1 MLNITSLKPEALY
14 KYCDQEQL
22 PFNTTAELEDLTD
35 VIGQTR
41 AIDAVK
47 FGVSIKQDG
56 YHLFAL
62 GSSAIAKHSVVRQ
75 FVKQKAITEP
85 TPVDWCYINN
95 FEQANKPSL
104 LRLPAGQGTLLRKD
118 IEKLVEELCSA
129 IPAAFESDEY
139 RTRKAAIHESFKM
152 NQDKALEELKQRAK
166 ERGIAVMRTHDGV
179 VFAPLKKGQVM
190 DPEEYEK
197 LPPKEQKH
205 IEKQMKMFRK
215 EFRHL
220 VHQAPQWEKEARE
233 KVKQLN
239 QEVTTFAV
247 GHLIDELRKKYI
259 NLLEVVNYL
268 DAMQKDVIDN
278 SAIFLNGQDE
288 SEQVFALITQP
299 SERKSSML
307 LTRYQINLLVDNNET
322 KGAPVIY
329 ENNPTYHNLVGKIEH
344 VAHMGSLVT
353 NFGLI
358 RAGALHKANGGYLML
373 DAYKLLLHPYAWEG
387 LKRALH
393 SMEVR
398 IESLEQM
405 LSLASTVSLEPQP
418 IPLNIKVVLI
428 GERML
433 YYLLYQLDPEFK
445 ELFKVAVDFNEQM
458 ERNTDS
464 TLLYAKLIATLG
476 RKEKLTPFDRG
487 AVARIIEQSAR
498 MVSDSEKLSTH
509 MKSIVDLMREADYW
523 AKEAGHTIVSA
534 SDIEKAICTKINRS
548 SRVQEILQ
556 EETER
561 GTILI
566 DTRGEKVGQINGLSV
581 MQLGDFA
588 FGHPTRITATVRLG
602 KGEVIDIERE
612 VKLGGPI
619 HSKGVLILSAFLG
632 SRYASDKPL
641 SLSASLVFEQSYGGV
656 EGDSAS
662 SAELYTLLSA
672 LANVPIKQSLA
683 VTGSVNQHGQ
693 VQAIGGANEKIE
705 GFFDICRTRGL
716 TGEQGVL
723 IPASNVK
730 HLMLRQDVIDA
741 VKEGKFH
748 IYPVETID
756 QGIEILTGIPAGE
769 RDENGNF
776 SEGTINQKVEARLI
790 ALAEKRSML
799 SAATKKENEV

>member
-14 KYCDQEQL
+14 QYCDQEQL
-22 PFNTTAELEDLTD
+22 PFNTTAELEDLAE

-47 FGVSIKQDG
+47 FGVSIKQEG
-56 YHLFAL
+56 YHIFAL

-75 FVKQKAITEP
+75 FLKQKATIEP
-85 TPVDWCYINN
+85 TPLDLCYINN
-95 FEQANKPSL
+95 FEQPNKPKL
-104 LRLPAGQGTLLRKD
+104 LQLPAGQGVILRKD

-139 RTRKAAIHESFKM
+139 RARKGVIHEGLKM

-166 ERGIAVMRTHDGV
+166 EHGIAMMRTHDGV

-197 LPPKEQKH
+197 LPLKEQKH
-205 IEKQMKMFRK
+205 LEKQMKTFRK
-215 EFRHL
+215 EFRKV

-233 KVKQLN
+233 KVKVLN
-239 QEVTTFAV
+239 QEVTIFAV
-247 GHLIDELRKKYI
+247 GHLIDELRKKHV
-259 NLLEVVNYL
+259 NLVEVVNYL

-299 SERKSSML
+299 AERKSSRL
-307 LTRYQINLLVDNNET
+307 LSRYQINLLVDNSET

-329 ENNPTYHNLVGKIEH
+329 ENNPTYHNLVGQIEH
-344 VAHMGSLVT
+344 IAHMGSLVT
-353 NFGLI
+353 DFGLI
-358 RAGALHKANGGYLML
+358 KAGALHKANGGYLML

-393 SMEVR
+393 SMELR

-418 IPLNIKVVLI
+418 IPLNVKVVLL
-428 GERML
+428 GERTL
-433 YYLLYQLDPEFK
+433 YYLLYQFDPEFK
-445 ELFKVAVDFNEQM
+445 ELFKVSVDFNEHM
-458 ERNTDS
+458 DRSKDN
-464 TLLYAKLIATLG
+464 TLLYAKLISTLG
-476 RKEKLTPFDRG
+476 RKEKLSPFDRS

-498 MVSDSEKLSTH
+498 MVEDSEKLSTH
-509 MKSIVDLMREADYW
+509 MKTIVDLMREADYW
-523 AKEAGHTIVSA
+523 AKESGHHVVSS
-534 SDIEKAICTKINRS
+534 SDVEQAINSKINRS
-548 SRVQEILQ
+548 NRIHEAFQEQIQ
-556 EETER
+556 R

-566 DTRGEKVGQINGLSV
+566 DTQGEKVGQINGLSV

-588 FGHPTRITATVRLG
+588 FGNPSRITACVRLG
-602 KGEVIDIERE
+602 KGELIDIERE

-619 HSKGVLILSAFLG
+619 HSKGVLILSGFLG
-632 SRYASDKPL
+632 ARYAVDKPL
-641 SLSASLVFEQSYGGV
+641 SLTASLVFEQSYGGV

-662 SAELYTLLSA
+662 SAELYALLSA
-672 LANVPIKQSLA
+672 LAGVPIKQSLA

-693 VQAIGGANEKIE
+693 VQAIGGVNEKIE
-705 GFFDICRTRGL
+705 GFFDICKARGL

-730 HLMLRQDVIDA
+730 HLMLRKDVIDA
-741 VKEGKFH
+741 VKDGKFC
-748 IYPVETID
+748 IYPIETID
-756 QGIEILTGIPAGE
+756 QGIEVLTGMPAGE
-769 RDENGNF
+769 RDATGSF
-776 SEGTINQKVEARLI
+776 SDGTINQKVEARLI
-790 ALAEKRSML
+790 ALAEKRSKL
-799 SAATKKENEV
+799 SAATKRENEV